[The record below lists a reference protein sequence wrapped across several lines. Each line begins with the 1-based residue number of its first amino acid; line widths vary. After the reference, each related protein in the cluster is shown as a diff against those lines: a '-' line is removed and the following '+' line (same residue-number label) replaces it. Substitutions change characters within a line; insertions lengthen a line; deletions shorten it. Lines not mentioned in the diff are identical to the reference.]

1 MIIIVA
7 AVFEFTYC
15 MLSADS
21 YRATCFTWIFL
32 LHMDLCCFLRIS
44 LGDKCYYY
52 VHFADEE
59 TKAQK
64 SVIQWGAMLGFE
76 PKALFSP
83 LPWFYHV
90 QRRWGAITGEGEL
103 MHSFWLCWLGGA
115 HETSRRI
122 DEFGDWGRSNSKE
135 KEFVL
140 GNYILRFAY
149 SEHQSFDLPC
159 GISREEF

>member
-7 AVFEFTYC
+7 AMFEFTYC
-15 MLSADS
+15 MLSTGS
-21 YRATCFTWIFL
+21 YWATCFTWIFL

-64 SVIQWGAMLGFE
+64 WSSEGQSWDLNPRLYFLHCPDTTLFREGGGVIIGG
-76 PKALFSP
+76 
-83 LPWFYHV
+83 
-90 QRRWGAITGEGEL
+90 GGEL
-103 MHSFWLCWLGGA
+103 MHSFWMCWLGGA

-140 GNYILRFAY
+140 GSYILRFAY
-149 SEHQSFDLPC
+149 SEHQSSDLPC